1 MDNQEI
7 KADAN
12 KPKISLV
19 PLQILTDVARVRE
32 FALKKYKSA
41 NSWKN
46 VEIERYRDA
55 MLRHM
60 IAYIENPKGVDSES
74 GLPHLSHL
82 ACNVAFL
89 CEMEKEKTIEKTKE
103 KTEEKTEEEIKSCYD
118 CIYCV
123 RDKDNSHIHRCSIS
137 QTNFIVDDLDCCD
150 DWKEKENAQHT

>member
-1 MDNQEI
+1 MNDTPFIEDGIIYIPENGGRIIRRIGEKIMDNQEI

-19 PLQILTDVARVRE
+19 PLQILKDVARVRE

-60 IAYIENPKGVDSES
+60 IAYIENPKGVDEES

-82 ACNVAFL
+82 ACNIAFL
-89 CEMEKEKTIEKTKE
+89 CEMEKE
-103 KTEEKTEEEIKSCYD
+103 
-118 CIYCV
+118 
-123 RDKDNSHIHRCSIS
+123 
-137 QTNFIVDDLDCCD
+137 
-150 DWKEKENAQHT
+150 NAEHT

>member
-1 MDNQEI
+1 MSDNQEI
-7 KADAN
+7 KADN
-12 KPKISLV
+12 GKPKISLV

-60 IAYIENPKGVDSES
+60 IAYIENPQGVDKES

-89 CEMEKEKTIEKTKE
+89 CEMEKETKEKTKE
-103 KTEEKTEEEIKSCYD
+103 TKEKIMCKNCEYGNAVKQKSGD
-118 CIYCV
+118 TT
-123 RDKDNSHIHRCSIS
+123 IHC
-137 QTNFIVDDLDCCD
+137 TLHDVDVYHFERVSCD
-150 DWKEKENAQHT
+150 DAKERMYDYANP

>member
-1 MDNQEI
+1 MDNQENNQEI
-7 KADAN
+7 KADKG

-89 CEMEKEKTIEKTKE
+89 CEMEKGSTIEKTIENTKE
-103 KTEEKTEEEIKSCYD
+103 TSRITCKNCESGIFSNYT
-118 CIYCV
+118 IYCKKHNMYV
-123 RDKDNSHIHRCSIS
+123 GVNDSCPEMLKKCGD
-137 QTNFIVDDLDCCD
+137 TNA
-150 DWKEKENAQHT
+150 KHT

>member
-1 MDNQEI
+1 MDNQKI
-7 KADAN
+7 KADN
-12 KPKISLV
+12 GKPKISLV

-60 IAYIENPKGVDSES
+60 IAYIENPQGVDKES

-89 CEMEKEKTIEKTKE
+89 CEMEKETREKA
-103 KTEEKTEEEIKSCYD
+103 EENTGKLPYFCFYSG
-118 CIYCV
+118 
-123 RDKDNSHIHRCSIS
+123 
-137 QTNFIVDDLDCCD
+137 
-150 DWKEKENAQHT
+150 EN